1 MQGRKASKYTEW
13 LFANHPNWEGTN
25 KVSERAGDCAIASGL
40 SPVILQTARTDGR
53 SGKKRRNDEIG
64 FMFDL
69 RFVPKISGDDARD
82 VRWTSVLSWDMC

>member
-1 MQGRKASKYTEW
+1 M
-13 LFANHPNWEGTN
+13 
-25 KVSERAGDCAIASGL
+25 
-40 SPVILQTARTDGR
+40 ILQTARTDGR